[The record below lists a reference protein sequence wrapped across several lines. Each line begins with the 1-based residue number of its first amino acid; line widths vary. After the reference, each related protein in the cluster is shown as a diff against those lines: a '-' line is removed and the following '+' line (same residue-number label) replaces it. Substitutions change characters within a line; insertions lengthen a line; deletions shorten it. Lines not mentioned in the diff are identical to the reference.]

1 MVGVYVG
8 FRMMLADERTPAQ
21 YLQELQTGGR
31 DRRWPAAFELSRL
44 MADPRVEARHPELGP
59 ALVRAFEQSKG
70 DDPRL
75 RRYLALA
82 IGRLSSPPRE
92 ARDALLDATNEAEAD
107 SETVISAIWALAAI
121 RDAGSAPRLQALY
134 GSQDPGIRKVVVYAL
149 GALPGDGHE
158 VTLRAALNDSAPDVQ
173 WNAAI
178 ALARRGDGDGVVVL
192 SRMLDREYVSRVV
205 TRTANPQS
213 DSDPVSDVMVAG
225 LQAIAALSRVNGG
238 NGATAGVDAALRER
252 VAALSRDDRS
262 MRVRQAALDA
272 LNGKAPTT
280 AGTHPSL

>member
-44 MADPRVEARHPELGP
+44 MADPRIEARHPELGP

-82 IGRLSSPPRE
+82 IGRLGSPPPE
-92 ARDALLDATNEAEAD
+92 ARDALLGATNEAEAD

-121 RDAGSAPRLQALY
+121 RDASSAPRLQALY

-192 SRMLDREYVSRVV
+192 GRMLDREHVSRVV

-213 DSDPVSDVMVAG
+213 DADPVSDVMVAS
-225 LQAIAALSRVNGG
+225 LQAIAALSRVNGA
-238 NGATAGVDAALRER
+238 NGASAGPGGFTASLRER

-262 MRVRQAALDA
+262 MRVRQAALEA
-272 LNGKAPTT
+272 LKGMA
-280 AGTHPSL
+280 